1 MSGEGEER
9 ELLTFFLDEQRGI
22 VVRKLAGL
30 DEADAARTT
39 TPTGMTLLGLV
50 KHLTFVEERWFA
62 HHLLGDPRSDND
74 ADASFV
80 LTPDDTVASVVAAYE
95 AECERSRD
103 ASKATTLDAP
113 VLVTHHELGTMSHR
127 WILLHMIEE
136 TARHV
141 GHLDILRELTDGATG
156 D

>member
-1 MSGEGEER
+1 LSEER
-9 ELLTFFLDEQRGI
+9 DLLTSFLEDQRAA

-30 DEADAARTT
+30 NAAEATRVA
-39 TPTGMTLLGLV
+39 TPTGTTILGLV

-62 HHLLGDPRSDND
+62 HHLLGGPRSELD
-74 ADASFV
+74 ATASFALAPTDTVTSV
-80 LTPDDTVASVVAAYE
+80 LTAYE

-103 ASKATTLDAP
+103 ATRATDLDAP
-113 VLVTHHELGTMSHR
+113 VLVPHREHGTVTLR

-136 TARHV
+136 TARHA
-141 GHLDILRELTDGATG
+141 GHLDILRELTDGETG